1 MEDNNNI
8 INFDEKAAE
17 KLKSMQEQPKKPK
30 PGTLAALPFS
40 RSKDKEAKI
49 KTNSLMNIELILDN
63 DPELKDMFKFNEFTA
78 EIEVVKDSASLHI
91 VKGQLLDR
99 YVDEIASYIER
110 AVDYDHVLF
119 NSDRIRSAINVVASR
134 HAYNPVKDYFD
145 TAEKEWDGDDRLH
158 NVFSDYLG
166 VEKTPATDLIADIW
180 FRGAVAKAY
189 NPMVKFDFVLDLV
202 GGQGA
207 GKTTFLQKIAP
218 LGYYTDQFLSFT
230 DKDDF
235 AVMRRS
241 LIVNDDEL
249 TATSNSSFEEL
260 KKFVTLQMFEYRKPY
275 GHTAERFPK
284 NFVMART
291 TNELYYLK
299 DKTGE
304 RRFLPIHVSKAAQK
318 FHPVTDLTPEYV
330 KQLWGQVVSE
340 YHKNQS
346 FYLSEEAEAVLNEQR
361 ENFMYT
367 DEVEDQIEML
377 LESTFKDR
385 HFISASEI
393 ALQMGISDLTTNRKL
408 ANQIANVMINRF
420 GWRKGRGY
428 LPNGKLMRGYV
439 K

>member
-1 MEDNNNI
+1 MEDNNI

-17 KLKSMQEQPKKPK
+17 KLKSMQEKPKKPK
-30 PGTLAALPFS
+30 PGTLAALPFG

-134 HAYNPVKDYFD
+134 HAYNPVKDYFGS
-145 TAEKEWDGDDRLH
+145 AEKEWDGDDRLH

-304 RRFLPIHVSKAAQK
+304 RRFLPVHVSKAAQK

-346 FYLSEEAEAVLNEQR
+346 FYLPEEKEAVLNEQR

-367 DEVEDQIEML
+367 DEVEDQIEMML
-377 LESTFKDR
+377 DSAFKDR
-385 HFISASEI
+385 TFVTASEI
-393 ALQMGISDLTTNRKL
+393 ALQMGVSDLTTNRKL

-428 LPNGKLMRGYV
+428 LPDGRRMRGYV

>member
-1 MEDNNNI
+1 MSDV
-8 INFDEKAAE
+8 INFDRKNAE
-17 KLKSMQEQPKKPK
+17 RLKKMQEQPK
-30 PGTLAALPFS
+30 PGSLMALPFS
-40 RSKDKEAKI
+40 RNKEGNI
-49 KTNSLMNIELILDN
+49 KANSLMNIELILDN
-63 DPELKDMFKFNEFTA
+63 DPELKDMFKFNEFTS
-78 EIEVVKDSASLHI
+78 EIEVVKDNPKLHI
-91 VKGQLLDR
+91 AKGQLLDR

-119 NSDRIRSAINVVASR
+119 NSDRIRSAISVIASK
-134 HAYNPVKDYFD
+134 HAYNPVKEYFD
-145 TAEKEWDGDDRLH
+145 EAEKVWDGDDRLH

-166 VEKTPATDLIADIW
+166 VEKTPATNLIADIW

-189 NPMVKFDFVLDLV
+189 SPMVKFDFVLDLV

-207 GKTTFLQKIAP
+207 GKTTFLQKVAP

-304 RRFLPIHVSKAAQK
+304 RRFLPVHASKAAQK
-318 FHPVTDLTPEYV
+318 FHPVTDLTAEYV
-330 KQLWGQVVSE
+330 QQLWGQVASA
-340 YHKNQS
+340 YRKNRS
-346 FYLSEEAEAVLNEQR
+346 FYLPEEAEAVLNKQR
-361 ENFMYT
+361 KNFMYT
-367 DEVEDQIEML
+367 DEVEDQIEMML
-377 LESTFKDR
+377 DSAFEDRTFVT
-385 HFISASEI
+385 ASEI
-393 ALQMGISDLTTNRKL
+393 ALQMGVSDLTTNRKL
-408 ANQIANVMINRF
+408 SNQIANIMINRF

-428 LPNGKLMRGYV
+428 LPDGRRMRGYV

>member
-17 KLKSMQEQPKKPK
+17 KLKSMQEKPKKPK

-63 DPELKDMFKFNEFTA
+63 DPELKDMFKFNEFTS

-134 HAYNPVKDYFD
+134 HAYNPVKEYFD
-145 TAEKEWDGDDRLH
+145 SAEKEWDGDDRLH

-189 NPMVKFDFVLDLV
+189 NPMIKFDFVLDLV

-346 FYLSEEAEAVLNEQR
+346 FYLPEEAEAVLNEQR

-377 LESTFKDR
+377 LENTFKDR

-428 LPNGKLMRGYV
+428 LPNGKRMRGYV

>member
-1 MEDNNNI
+1 MIPVNDVI
-8 INFDEKAAE
+8 DFDEKAAE
-17 KLKSMQEQPKKPK
+17 RLKEMQEQPK
-30 PGTLAALPFS
+30 PGSLMALPFS
-40 RSKDKEAKI
+40 RNKEGNI

-63 DPELKDMFKFNEFTA
+63 DPELKDMFKFNEFTS
-78 EIEVVKDSASLHI
+78 EIEVVKDNSKLHI
-91 VKGQLLDR
+91 AKGQLLDR

-119 NSDRIRSAINVVASR
+119 NNDRIRSAISVIASK
-134 HAYNPVKDYFD
+134 HAFNPVKEYFD
-145 TAEKEWDGDDRLH
+145 AAENAWDGDDRLH

-189 NPMVKFDFVLDLV
+189 DPMVKFDFVLDLV

-318 FHPVTDLTPEYV
+318 FHPVTDLTAEYV
-330 KQLWGQVVSE
+330 QQLWGQVVSD
-340 YHKNQS
+340 YRKNRS
-346 FYLSEEAEAVLNEQR
+346 FYLPEEAEAVLNEQR

-367 DEVEDQIEML
+367 DEAEDQIEMML
-377 LESTFKDR
+377 DSTFKDR
-385 HFISASEI
+385 TFVTASEI
-393 ALQMGISDLTTNRKL
+393 ALQMGVSDLTTNRKL

-428 LPNGKLMRGYV
+428 LPDGRRMRGYV

>member
-1 MEDNNNI
+1 MNDV
-8 INFDEKAAE
+8 INFDEKTAE
-17 KLKSMQEQPKKPK
+17 RLKKMQEQPN
-30 PGTLAALPFS
+30 PGSLMALPFS
-40 RSKDKEAKI
+40 RNKEGNI

-63 DPELKDMFKFNEFTA
+63 DPDLKDMFKFNEFTS
-78 EIEVVKDSASLHI
+78 EIEVVKDNPKLHI
-91 VKGQLLDR
+91 AKGQLLDR

-119 NSDRIRSAINVVASR
+119 NSDRIRSAISVIASK
-134 HAYNPVKDYFD
+134 HAFNPVTDYFD
-145 TAEKEWDGDDRLH
+145 SAEKEWDGDDRLH
-158 NVFSDYLG
+158 HVFSDYLG
-166 VEKTPATDLIADIW
+166 VEQTPATDLIAETW
-180 FRGAVAKAY
+180 FRGAVAKAC
-189 NPMVKFDFVLDLV
+189 NPMIKFDFVLDLV

-218 LGYYTDQFLSFT
+218 MGYYTDQFLSFT

-304 RRFLPIHVSKAAQK
+304 RRFLPIHVSKVAQK

-330 KQLWGQVVSE
+330 KQLWGQAVSD

-346 FYLSEEAEAVLNEQR
+346 FYLSEEEEAVLNEQR

-367 DEVEDQIEML
+367 DEVEDQIEMML
-377 LESTFKDR
+377 DSAFKDR
-385 HFISASEI
+385 TFVTASEI
-393 ALQMGISDLTTNRKL
+393 ALQMGVSDLTTNRKL

-428 LPNGKLMRGYV
+428 LPNGQRMRGYV

>member
-1 MEDNNNI
+1 MSGKVI
-8 INFDEKAAE
+8 GFDEKAAE
-17 KLKSMQEQPKKPK
+17 KLKEMQEQPK
-30 PGTLAALPFS
+30 PGSLMALPFS
-40 RSKDKEAKI
+40 RNKEGNI

-63 DPELKDMFKFNEFTA
+63 DPELKDMFRFNEFTS
-78 EIEVVKDSASLHI
+78 EIEVIKDNTKLHI
-91 VKGQLLDR
+91 AKGQLLDR

-134 HAYNPVKDYFD
+134 HAYNPVKEYFD
-145 TAEKEWDGDDRLH
+145 SAEKEWDGDDRLH

-346 FYLSEEAEAVLNEQR
+346 FYLPEEAEAVLNEQR

-367 DEVEDQIEML
+367 DEVEDQIEMML
-377 LESTFKDR
+377 DSTFKTR
-385 HFISASEI
+385 TFVTASEI
-393 ALQMGISDLTTNRKL
+393 ALQMGVSDLTTNRKL

-428 LPNGKLMRGYV
+428 LPDGRRMRGYV

>member
-1 MEDNNNI
+1 MEDNNI

-17 KLKSMQEQPKKPK
+17 KLKSMQEKPKKPK

-134 HAYNPVKDYFD
+134 HAYNPVKDYFNS
-145 TAEKEWDGDDRLH
+145 AEKEWDGDDRLH

-249 TATSNSSFEEL
+249 TASSNSSFEEL

-330 KQLWGQVVSE
+330 KQLWGQAVSE

-346 FYLSEEAEAVLNEQR
+346 FYLSEEEEAVLNKQR

-428 LPNGKLMRGYV
+428 LPNGKRMRGYV

>member
-17 KLKSMQEQPKKPK
+17 KLKSMQEKPKKPK

-63 DPELKDMFKFNEFTA
+63 DPELKGMFKFNEFTA

-145 TAEKEWDGDDRLH
+145 SAEKEWDGDDRLH

-340 YHKNQS
+340 YHNNQS
-346 FYLSEEAEAVLNEQR
+346 FYLPEEAEAVLNEQR

-367 DEVEDQIEML
+367 DEVEDQIEMML
-377 LESTFKDR
+377 DSAFKDR
-385 HFISASEI
+385 TFVTASEI
-393 ALQMGISDLTTNRKL
+393 ALQMGVSDLTTNRKL

-428 LPNGKLMRGYV
+428 LPDGRRMRGYV

>member
-1 MEDNNNI
+1 MNDV
-8 INFDEKAAE
+8 INFDEKTAE
-17 KLKSMQEQPKKPK
+17 RLKKMQEQPK
-30 PGTLAALPFS
+30 PGSLMALPFS
-40 RSKDKEAKI
+40 RNKEGNI

-63 DPELKDMFKFNEFTA
+63 DPELKDMFKFNEFTS
-78 EIEVVKDSASLHI
+78 EIEVVKDNPNLHI
-91 VKGQLLDR
+91 AKGQLLDR
-99 YVDEIASYIER
+99 YVDEIASYIEQ

-119 NSDRIRSAINVVASR
+119 NGDRIRSAISVIASK
-134 HAYNPVKDYFD
+134 HAFNPVKEYFD
-145 TAEKEWDGDDRLH
+145 SAEKVWDGDDRLH

-189 NPMVKFDFVLDLV
+189 NPLVKFDFVLDLV

-275 GHTAERFPK
+275 GHTAERFQK

-318 FHPVTDLTPEYV
+318 FHPVTDLTTEYV
-330 KQLWGQVVSE
+330 QQLWGQVASE

-346 FYLSEEAEAVLNEQR
+346 FYLSEEAEATLNKQR

-367 DEVEDQIEML
+367 DEVEDQIEMML
-377 LESTFKDR
+377 DSAFKDR
-385 HFISASEI
+385 TFVTASEI
-393 ALQMGISDLTTNRKL
+393 ALQMGVSDLTTNRKL

-428 LPNGKLMRGYV
+428 LPDGRRMRGYS

>member
-1 MEDNNNI
+1 MIPVNDVI
-8 INFDEKAAE
+8 DFDEKAAE
-17 KLKSMQEQPKKPK
+17 RLKEMQEQPK
-30 PGTLAALPFS
+30 PGSLMALPFS
-40 RSKDKEAKI
+40 RNKEGNI

-63 DPELKDMFKFNEFTA
+63 DPELKDMFKFNEFTG
-78 EIEVVKDSASLHI
+78 EIEVVKDNPKLHI
-91 VKGQLLDR
+91 AKGQLLDR

-119 NSDRIRSAINVVASR
+119 NSDRIRSAISVIASK
-134 HAYNPVKDYFD
+134 HAFNPVKEYFD
-145 TAEKEWDGDDRLH
+145 AAEKAWDGDDRLH

-235 AVMRRS
+235 GVMRRS

-318 FHPVTDLTPEYV
+318 FHPVTDLTAEYV
-330 KQLWGQVVSE
+330 QQLWGQVVSG
-340 YHKNQS
+340 YRKNRS
-346 FYLSEEAEAVLNEQR
+346 FYLPEEAEAVLNEQR

-367 DEVEDQIEML
+367 DEVEDQIEMML
-377 LESTFKDR
+377 DSAFKDR
-385 HFISASEI
+385 TFVTASEI
-393 ALQMGISDLTTNRKL
+393 ALQMGVSDLTTNRKL

-428 LPNGKLMRGYV
+428 LPDGRRMRGYV

>member
-1 MEDNNNI
+1 MSGKVI
-8 INFDEKAAE
+8 GFDEKAAE
-17 KLKSMQEQPKKPK
+17 KLKEMQEQPK
-30 PGTLAALPFS
+30 PGSLMALPFS
-40 RSKDKEAKI
+40 RNKEGDI

-63 DPELKDMFKFNEFTA
+63 DPELKDMFKFNEFTS
-78 EIEVVKDSASLHI
+78 EIEVVKDNSKLHI
-91 VKGQLLDR
+91 TKGQLLDR

-119 NSDRIRSAINVVASR
+119 NNDRIRSAISVIASK
-134 HAYNPVKDYFD
+134 HAFNPVKEYFD
-145 TAEKEWDGDDRLH
+145 AAEKAWDGDDRLH

-318 FHPVTDLTPEYV
+318 FHPVTDLTAEYV
-330 KQLWGQVVSE
+330 QQLWGQVVSD
-340 YHKNQS
+340 YRKNRS
-346 FYLSEEAEAVLNEQR
+346 FYLPEESEAVLNEQR

-367 DEVEDQIEML
+367 DEVEDQIEMML
-377 LESTFKDR
+377 DSVFKDR
-385 HFISASEI
+385 AFVTASEI
-393 ALQMGISDLTTNRKL
+393 ALQMGVSDLTTNRKL

-428 LPNGKLMRGYV
+428 LPDGRRMRGYV

>member
-1 MEDNNNI
+1 MNDV
-8 INFDEKAAE
+8 INFDEKTAE
-17 KLKSMQEQPKKPK
+17 RLKKMQEQPK
-30 PGTLAALPFS
+30 PGSLAALPFS
-40 RSKDKEAKI
+40 RNKEGNI

-63 DPELKDMFKFNEFTA
+63 DPELKDMFKFNEFTG
-78 EIEVVKDSASLHI
+78 EIEVVKGNPELHI
-91 VKGQLLDR
+91 AKGQLLDR
-99 YVDEIASYIER
+99 YVDEIASYVER

-119 NSDRIRSAINVVASR
+119 NSDRIRSAISVIASK
-134 HAYNPVKDYFD
+134 HAFNPVKEYFD
-145 TAEKEWDGDDRLH
+145 TAEKVWDGDDRLH

-166 VEKTPATDLIADIW
+166 VEKTPATDLIANIW

-189 NPMVKFDFVLDLV
+189 SPMVKFDFVLDLV

-318 FHPVTDLTPEYV
+318 FHPVTDLTAEYV
-330 KQLWGQVVSE
+330 QQLWGQVASE
-340 YHKNQS
+340 YRKNQS
-346 FYLSEEAEAVLNEQR
+346 FYLPEEEESVLNEQR

-367 DEVEDQIEML
+367 DEVEDQIEMML
-377 LESTFKDR
+377 DSAFEDRTFVT
-385 HFISASEI
+385 ASEI
-393 ALQMGISDLTTNRKL
+393 ALQMGVSDLTTNRKL
-408 ANQIANVMINRF
+408 SNQIANVMINRF
-420 GWRKGRGY
+420 GWCKGRGY
-428 LPNGKLMRGYV
+428 LPDGRRMRGYV

>member
-1 MEDNNNI
+1 MIPVNDVI
-8 INFDEKAAE
+8 DFDEKAAE
-17 KLKSMQEQPKKPK
+17 RLKEMQEKPKKPK
-30 PGTLAALPFS
+30 QGTLAALPFS

-166 VEKTPATDLIADIW
+166 VEKTPATDLIAGIW

-189 NPMVKFDFVLDLV
+189 DPMVKFDFVLDLV

-304 RRFLPIHVSKAAQK
+304 RRFLPVHVSKAAQK
-318 FHPVTDLTPEYV
+318 FHPVTDLTAEYV
-330 KQLWGQVVSE
+330 QQLWGQAASE
-340 YHKNQS
+340 YRKNQS

-367 DEVEDQIEML
+367 DEVEDQIEMML
-377 LESTFKDR
+377 DSAFKDR
-385 HFISASEI
+385 TFVTASEI
-393 ALQMGISDLTTNRKL
+393 ALQMGVSDLTTNRKL

-428 LPNGKLMRGYV
+428 LPDGRRMRGYV

>member
-1 MEDNNNI
+1 MEDNNI

-17 KLKSMQEQPKKPK
+17 KLKEMQEKPKKPK

-40 RSKDKEAKI
+40 RSKDKEGNI

-119 NSDRIRSAINVVASR
+119 NNDRIRSAISVIASK
-134 HAYNPVKDYFD
+134 HAFNPVKEYFD
-145 TAEKEWDGDDRLH
+145 AAEKAWDGDDRLH
-158 NVFSDYLG
+158 NVFTDYLG

-318 FHPVTDLTPEYV
+318 FHPVTDLTAEYV
-330 KQLWGQVVSE
+330 QQLWGQVVSD
-340 YHKNQS
+340 YRKNRS
-346 FYLSEEAEAVLNEQR
+346 FYLPEEAEATLNEQR

-367 DEVEDQIEML
+367 DEVEDQIEMML
-377 LESTFKDR
+377 DSTFKDR
-385 HFISASEI
+385 TFVTASEI
-393 ALQMGISDLTTNRKL
+393 ALQMGVSDLTTNRKL

-428 LPNGKLMRGYV
+428 LPDGRRMRGYV

>member
-1 MEDNNNI
+1 MNDI
-8 INFDEKAAE
+8 IDFDEKAAE
-17 KLKSMQEQPKKPK
+17 KLKEMQEQPKPK
-30 PGTLAALPFS
+30 PTGLAALPFS
-40 RSKDKEAKI
+40 RTKDESKI

-63 DPELKDMFKFNEFTA
+63 DPELKGMFRFNEFTA
-78 EIEVVKDSASLHI
+78 EIEVVKASERLHI
-91 VKGQLLDR
+91 AKGQLLDR

-119 NSDRIRSAINVVASR
+119 NSDKIRSAISVIASK
-134 HAYNPVKDYFD
+134 HAFNPVTDYFD
-145 TAEKEWDGDDRLH
+145 SAEKEWDGDDRLH

-189 NPMVKFDFVLDLV
+189 NPMIKFDFVLDLV

-218 LGYYTDQFLSFT
+218 MGYYTDQFLSFT

-275 GHTAERFPK
+275 GHTSERFPK

-340 YHKNQS
+340 YRKNKS
-346 FYLSEEAEAVLNEQR
+346 FYLPEEAEAVLNEQR

-377 LESTFKDR
+377 LDSTFKDR
-385 HFISASEI
+385 HFITASEI
-393 ALQMGISDLTTNRKL
+393 ALQMNGTADLATNRKL

-428 LPNGKLMRGYV
+428 LPDGKRMRGYI

>member
-1 MEDNNNI
+1 MIPVNDVI
-8 INFDEKAAE
+8 DFDEKAAE
-17 KLKSMQEQPKKPK
+17 RLKEMQEQPK
-30 PGTLAALPFS
+30 PGSLMALPFS
-40 RSKDKEAKI
+40 RNKEGNI

-63 DPELKDMFKFNEFTA
+63 DPELKDMFRFNEFTG
-78 EIEVVKDSASLHI
+78 EIEVVKDNSKLHI
-91 VKGQLLDR
+91 AKGQLLDR

-119 NSDRIRSAINVVASR
+119 NNDRIRSAISVIASK
-134 HAYNPVKDYFD
+134 HAFNPVKDYFD
-145 TAEKEWDGDDRLH
+145 AAEKAWDGDDRLH

-318 FHPVTDLTPEYV
+318 FHPVTDLTAEYV
-330 KQLWGQVVSE
+330 KQLWGQVVSN
-340 YHKNQS
+340 YHENQS
-346 FYLSEEAEAVLNEQR
+346 FYLSEEEEAVLNKQR

-428 LPNGKLMRGYV
+428 LPNGKRMRGYV

>member
-1 MEDNNNI
+1 MEDNNI
-8 INFDEKAAE
+8 ISFDEKAAE
-17 KLKSMQEQPKKPK
+17 KLKSMQEKPKKPK

-145 TAEKEWDGDDRLH
+145 SAEKEWDGDDRLH

-346 FYLSEEAEAVLNEQR
+346 FYLPEEAEAVLNEQR

-367 DEVEDQIEML
+367 DEVEDQIEMML
-377 LESTFKDR
+377 DSAFKDR
-385 HFISASEI
+385 TFVTASEI
-393 ALQMGISDLTTNRKL
+393 ALQMGVSDLTTNRKL

-428 LPNGKLMRGYV
+428 LPDGRRMRGYV

>member
-1 MEDNNNI
+1 MEDNNI

-145 TAEKEWDGDDRLH
+145 SAEKEWDGDDRLH

-346 FYLSEEAEAVLNEQR
+346 FYLPEEEEAVLNKQR

-377 LESTFKDR
+377 LENTFKDR
-385 HFISASEI
+385 HFIFASEI

-428 LPNGKLMRGYV
+428 LPNGKRMRGYV

>member
-17 KLKSMQEQPKKPK
+17 KLKSMQEKPKKPK

-134 HAYNPVKDYFD
+134 HAYNPVKDYFNS
-145 TAEKEWDGDDRLH
+145 AEKEWDGDDRLH

-330 KQLWGQVVSE
+330 KQLWGQVASE

-346 FYLSEEAEAVLNEQR
+346 FYLPEEAEAVLNEQR

-367 DEVEDQIEML
+367 DEVEDQIEMML
-377 LESTFKDR
+377 DSAFKDR
-385 HFISASEI
+385 TFVTASEI
-393 ALQMGISDLTTNRKL
+393 ALQMGVSDLTTNRKL

-428 LPNGKLMRGYV
+428 LPDGRRMRGYV

>member
-1 MEDNNNI
+1 MIPVNDVI
-8 INFDEKAAE
+8 DFDEKAAE
-17 KLKSMQEQPKKPK
+17 RLKEMQEQPK
-30 PGTLAALPFS
+30 PGSLMALPFS
-40 RSKDKEAKI
+40 RNKEGNI

-63 DPELKDMFKFNEFTA
+63 DPELKDMFKFNEFTS
-78 EIEVVKDSASLHI
+78 EIEVVKDNPKLHI
-91 VKGQLLDR
+91 AKGQLLDR

-110 AVDYDHVLF
+110 SVDYDHVLF
-119 NSDRIRSAINVVASR
+119 NNDRIRSAISVIASK
-134 HAYNPVKDYFD
+134 HAFNPVKDYFD
-145 TAEKEWDGDDRLH
+145 AAEKVWDGDDRLH

-166 VEKTPATDLIADIW
+166 AEKTPATDLITDIW

-318 FHPVTDLTPEYV
+318 FHPVTDLTAEYV
-330 KQLWGQVVSE
+330 QQLWGQAVSD
-340 YHKNQS
+340 YRKNRS
-346 FYLSEEAEAVLNEQR
+346 FYLPEEAEAVLNEQR
-361 ENFMYT
+361 GNFMYT
-367 DEVEDQIEML
+367 DEVEDQIEMML
-377 LESTFKDR
+377 DSAFKDR
-385 HFISASEI
+385 TFVTASEI
-393 ALQMGISDLTTNRKL
+393 ALQMGVSDLTTNRKL

-428 LPNGKLMRGYV
+428 LPDGRRMRGYV

>member
-1 MEDNNNI
+1 MIPVNDVI
-8 INFDEKAAE
+8 DFDEKAAE
-17 KLKSMQEQPKKPK
+17 RLKEMQEQPK
-30 PGTLAALPFS
+30 PGSLMALPFS
-40 RSKDKEAKI
+40 RNKEGNI

-63 DPELKDMFKFNEFTA
+63 DPELKDTFRFNEFTS
-78 EIEVVKDSASLHI
+78 EIEVVKDNSKLHI
-91 VKGQLLDR
+91 AKGQLLDR

-119 NSDRIRSAINVVASR
+119 NNDRIRSAISVIASK
-134 HAYNPVKDYFD
+134 HAFNPVKEYFD
-145 TAEKEWDGDDRLH
+145 AAEKAWDGDDRLH

-330 KQLWGQVVSE
+330 KQLWGQVVSN
-340 YHKNQS
+340 YRKNQS
-346 FYLSEEAEAVLNEQR
+346 FYLSEEAEAALNEQR

-428 LPNGKLMRGYV
+428 LPDGRRMRGYV

>member
-17 KLKSMQEQPKKPK
+17 KLKSMQEKPKKPK

-145 TAEKEWDGDDRLH
+145 SAEKEWDGDDRMH

-284 NFVMART
+284 NFVMVRT

-330 KQLWGQVVSE
+330 KQLWGQVVSN
-340 YHKNQS
+340 YHENQS
-346 FYLSEEAEAVLNEQR
+346 FYLSEEEEAVLNEQR

-367 DEVEDQIEML
+367 DEVEDQIEMML
-377 LESTFKDR
+377 DSAFKDR
-385 HFISASEI
+385 TFVTASEI
-393 ALQMGISDLTTNRKL
+393 ALQMGVSDLTTNRKL

-428 LPNGKLMRGYV
+428 LPDGRRMRGYV

>member
-1 MEDNNNI
+1 MSGKVI
-8 INFDEKAAE
+8 GFDEKAAE
-17 KLKSMQEQPKKPK
+17 KLKEMQEQPK
-30 PGTLAALPFS
+30 PGSLMALPFS
-40 RSKDKEAKI
+40 RNKEGNI

-63 DPELKDMFKFNEFTA
+63 DPELKNMFKFNEFTS

-91 VKGQLLDR
+91 IKGQLLDR

-119 NSDRIRSAINVVASR
+119 NNDRIRSAISVIASK
-134 HAYNPVKDYFD
+134 HAFNPVKEYFD
-145 TAEKEWDGDDRLH
+145 AAEKAWDGDDRLH

-189 NPMVKFDFVLDLV
+189 DPMVKFDFVLDLV

-318 FHPVTDLTPEYV
+318 FHPVTDLTAEYV
-330 KQLWGQVVSE
+330 QQLWGQVVSE
-340 YHKNQS
+340 YRKNQS
-346 FYLSEEAEAVLNEQR
+346 FYLPEEAEAVLNEQR

-385 HFISASEI
+385 HFITASEI
-393 ALQMGISDLTTNRKL
+393 ALQMNGTADLTTNRKL

-428 LPNGKLMRGYV
+428 PPNGKQMRGYI

>member
-1 MEDNNNI
+1 MEDNNI

-17 KLKSMQEQPKKPK
+17 KLKSMQEKPKKPK

-145 TAEKEWDGDDRLH
+145 SAEKEWDGDDRLH

-330 KQLWGQVVSE
+330 KQLWGQVANE

-346 FYLSEEAEAVLNEQR
+346 FYLPEEEEAVLNEQR

>member
-1 MEDNNNI
+1 MSDV
-8 INFDEKAAE
+8 INFDRKNAE
-17 KLKSMQEQPKKPK
+17 RLKEMQEQPK
-30 PGTLAALPFS
+30 PGSLMALPFS
-40 RSKDKEAKI
+40 RNKEGNI
-49 KTNSLMNIELILDN
+49 KANSLMNIELVLDN

-78 EIEVVKDSASLHI
+78 EIEVVKDSTILHI
-91 VKGQLLDR
+91 AKGQLLDR

-110 AVDYDHVLF
+110 AVDYDHILF
-119 NSDRIRSAINVVASR
+119 NNDRIRSAISVIASK
-134 HAYNPVKDYFD
+134 HAFNPVKEYFD
-145 TAEKEWDGDDRLH
+145 TSEKTWDGDDRLH
-158 NVFSDYLG
+158 NVFSNYLG
-166 VEKTPATDLIADIW
+166 AEKTPATDLIADIW

-189 NPMVKFDFVLDLV
+189 NPLIKFDFVLDLV

-207 GKTTFLQKIAP
+207 GKTTFLRKIAP

-304 RRFLPIHVSKAAQK
+304 RRFLPVHASKAAQK
-318 FHPVTDLTPEYV
+318 FHPVTDLTAEYV
-330 KQLWGQVVSE
+330 QQLWGQAVSD
-340 YHKNQS
+340 YRKNQS
-346 FYLSEEAEAVLNEQR
+346 FYLPAEAEEILNKQR
-361 ENFMYT
+361 EDFMYT

-377 LESTFKDR
+377 LESEFKDR

-393 ALQMGISDLTTNRKL
+393 ALQMNGTADLTTNRKL
-408 ANQIANVMINRF
+408 ANQIANIMVNRF

-428 LPNGKLMRGYV
+428 LPNGQRMRGYV

>member
-17 KLKSMQEQPKKPK
+17 KLKSMQEKPKKPK

-63 DPELKDMFKFNEFTA
+63 DPELKGMFKFNEFTA

-145 TAEKEWDGDDRLH
+145 SAKKEWDGDDRLH

-330 KQLWGQVVSE
+330 KQLWGQVVSN
-340 YHKNQS
+340 YHENQS
-346 FYLSEEAEAVLNEQR
+346 FYLSEEEEAVLNKQR

>member
-1 MEDNNNI
+1 MPVNDVI
-8 INFDEKAAE
+8 DFDDKAAE
-17 KLKSMQEQPKKPK
+17 RLKEMQEQPK
-30 PGTLAALPFS
+30 PGSLMALPFS
-40 RSKDKEAKI
+40 RNKEGNI

-63 DPELKDMFKFNEFTA
+63 DPELKDMFRFNEFTG
-78 EIEVVKDSASLHI
+78 EIEVVKDNSKLHI
-91 VKGQLLDR
+91 AKGQLLDR

-119 NSDRIRSAINVVASR
+119 NNDRIRSAISVIASK
-134 HAYNPVKDYFD
+134 HAFNPVKEYFD
-145 TAEKEWDGDDRLH
+145 AAEKAWDGDDRLH

-318 FHPVTDLTPEYV
+318 FHPVTDLTAEYV
-330 KQLWGQVVSE
+330 QQLWGQVVSE
-340 YHKNQS
+340 YRKNQS
-346 FYLSEEAEAVLNEQR
+346 FYLPEEAEAVLNEQR

>member
-17 KLKSMQEQPKKPK
+17 KLKSMQEKPKKPK

-145 TAEKEWDGDDRLH
+145 SAEKEWDGDDRLH

-330 KQLWGQVVSE
+330 KQLWGQVVSN
-340 YHKNQS
+340 YHGNQS
-346 FYLSEEAEAVLNEQR
+346 FYLSEEEEAVLNKQR

-428 LPNGKLMRGYV
+428 LPNGKRMRGYV

>member
-1 MEDNNNI
+1 MSDV
-8 INFDEKAAE
+8 INFDRKNAE
-17 KLKSMQEQPKKPK
+17 RLKEMQEQPK
-30 PGTLAALPFS
+30 PGSLMALPFS
-40 RSKDKEAKI
+40 RNKEGNI
-49 KTNSLMNIELILDN
+49 KANSLMNIELILDN
-63 DPELKDMFKFNEFTA
+63 DPELKGMFKFNEFTA
-78 EIEVVKDSASLHI
+78 EIEVVKDSTILHI
-91 VKGQLLDR
+91 AKGQLLDR

-110 AVDYDHVLF
+110 AVDYDHILF
-119 NSDRIRSAINVVASR
+119 NNDRIRSAISVIASK
-134 HAYNPVKDYFD
+134 HAFNPVKEYFD
-145 TAEKEWDGDDRLH
+145 TSEKAWDGDDRLH

-189 NPMVKFDFVLDLV
+189 NPLVKFDFVLDLV

-207 GKTTFLQKIAP
+207 GKTTFLRKIAP

-304 RRFLPIHVSKAAQK
+304 RRFLPVHASKAAQK
-318 FHPVTDLTPEYV
+318 FHPVTDLTAEYV
-330 KQLWGQVVSE
+330 QQLWGQAVSD
-340 YHKNQS
+340 YRKNQS
-346 FYLSEEAEAVLNEQR
+346 FYLLEEAEEILSKQR

-377 LESTFKDR
+377 LESTFEDR
-385 HFISASEI
+385 HFIAASEI
-393 ALQMGISDLTTNRKL
+393 ALQMGVSDLTTNRKL
-408 ANQIANVMINRF
+408 ANQIANIMVNRF

-428 LPNGKLMRGYV
+428 LPNGQRLRGYV

>member
-1 MEDNNNI
+1 MSGKVI
-8 INFDEKAAE
+8 GFDEKAAE
-17 KLKSMQEQPKKPK
+17 KLKEMQEQPK
-30 PGTLAALPFS
+30 PGSLMALPFS
-40 RSKDKEAKI
+40 RNKEGNI

-63 DPELKDMFKFNEFTA
+63 DPELKDMFRFNEFTG
-78 EIEVVKDSASLHI
+78 EIEVVKDNSKLHI
-91 VKGQLLDR
+91 AKGQLLDR

-119 NSDRIRSAINVVASR
+119 NSDRIRSAISVIASK
-134 HAYNPVKDYFD
+134 HAFNPVKEYFD
-145 TAEKEWDGDDRLH
+145 AAEKAWDGDDRLH

-275 GHTAERFPK
+275 GHAAERFPK

-318 FHPVTDLTPEYV
+318 FHPVTDLTAEYV
-330 KQLWGQVVSE
+330 QQLWGQVVSE
-340 YHKNQS
+340 YRKNRS
-346 FYLSEEAEAVLNEQR
+346 FYLPEEAEAVLNEQR

>member
-1 MEDNNNI
+1 MNDV
-8 INFDEKAAE
+8 INFDEKTAE
-17 KLKSMQEQPKKPK
+17 RLKKMQEQPK
-30 PGTLAALPFS
+30 PGSLAALPFS
-40 RSKDKEAKI
+40 RNKEGNI

-63 DPELKDMFKFNEFTA
+63 DPELKDMFKFNEFTS
-78 EIEVVKDSASLHI
+78 EIEVVKDNPKLHI
-91 VKGQLLDR
+91 TKGQLLDR

-110 AVDYDHVLF
+110 AVNYDHVLF
-119 NSDRIRSAINVVASR
+119 NSDRIRSAISVIASK
-134 HAYNPVKDYFD
+134 HAYNPVKEYFD
-145 TAEKEWDGDDRLH
+145 AAEKAWDGDDRLH

-166 VEKTPATDLIADIW
+166 VEKTPATNLIADIW

-207 GKTTFLQKIAP
+207 GKTTFLQRIAP

-275 GHTAERFPK
+275 GHTAERFQK

-304 RRFLPIHVSKAAQK
+304 RRFLPVHVSKAAQK
-318 FHPVTDLTPEYV
+318 FHPVTDLTTEYV
-330 KQLWGQVVSE
+330 QQLWGQAASE
-340 YHKNQS
+340 YRKNQS
-346 FYLSEEAEAVLNEQR
+346 FYLPEEAEAVLNEQR
-361 ENFMYT
+361 DNFMYT
-367 DEVEDQIEML
+367 DEVEDQIEMML
-377 LESTFKDR
+377 DSAFKDR
-385 HFISASEI
+385 TFVTASEI
-393 ALQMGISDLTTNRKL
+393 ALQMGVSDLTTNRKL

-428 LPNGKLMRGYV
+428 LPDGRRMRGYV

>member
-1 MEDNNNI
+1 MEDNNI

-17 KLKSMQEQPKKPK
+17 KLKEMQEKPKKPK

-134 HAYNPVKDYFD
+134 HAYNPVKEYFD
-145 TAEKEWDGDDRLH
+145 AAEEAWDGDDRLH

-189 NPMVKFDFVLDLV
+189 DPMVKFDFVLDLV

-346 FYLSEEAEAVLNEQR
+346 FYLPEEAEAVLNEQR

>member
-1 MEDNNNI
+1 MEDNNI
-8 INFDEKAAE
+8 INFDEKAAK
-17 KLKSMQEQPKKPK
+17 KLKSMQEKPKKPK

-78 EIEVVKDSASLHI
+78 EIEVVKDSANLHI

-119 NSDRIRSAINVVASR
+119 NSDRIRSAINVIASR
-134 HAYNPVKDYFD
+134 HAYNPVKEYFD
-145 TAEKEWDGDDRLH
+145 SAEKEWDGDDRLH

-318 FHPVTDLTPEYV
+318 FHPVTDLTAEYV
-330 KQLWGQVVSE
+330 KQLWGQVVSD
-340 YHKNQS
+340 YRKNRS
-346 FYLSEEAEAVLNEQR
+346 FYLPEEAEAVLNEQR

-367 DEVEDQIEML
+367 DEVEDQIEMML
-377 LESTFKDR
+377 DSTFKDR
-385 HFISASEI
+385 TFVTASEI
-393 ALQMGISDLTTNRKL
+393 ALQMGVSDLTTNRKL

-428 LPNGKLMRGYV
+428 LPDGRRMRGYV

>member
-1 MEDNNNI
+1 MIPVNDVI
-8 INFDEKAAE
+8 DFDEKAAE
-17 KLKSMQEQPKKPK
+17 RLKEMQEQPK
-30 PGTLAALPFS
+30 PGSLMALPFS
-40 RSKDKEAKI
+40 RNKEGNI

-63 DPELKDMFKFNEFTA
+63 DPELKGMFKFNEFTA

-119 NSDRIRSAINVVASR
+119 NSDRIRSAISVIASK
-134 HAYNPVKDYFD
+134 HAFNPVKEYFD
-145 TAEKEWDGDDRLH
+145 SAEKAWDGDDRLH
-158 NVFSDYLG
+158 NVFGDYLG

-346 FYLSEEAEAVLNEQR
+346 FYLPEEAEAVLNEQR

-428 LPNGKLMRGYV
+428 LPNGKRMRGYV

>member
-1 MEDNNNI
+1 MSGKVI
-8 INFDEKAAE
+8 GFDEKAAE
-17 KLKSMQEQPKKPK
+17 KLKEMQEQPK
-30 PGTLAALPFS
+30 PGSLMALPFS
-40 RSKDKEAKI
+40 RNKEGNI

-63 DPELKDMFKFNEFTA
+63 DPELKDMFRFNEFTS
-78 EIEVVKDSASLHI
+78 EIEVIKDNTKLHI
-91 VKGQLLDR
+91 AKGQLLDR

-134 HAYNPVKDYFD
+134 HAYNPVKEYFD
-145 TAEKEWDGDDRLH
+145 SAEKEWDGDDRLH

-318 FHPVTDLTPEYV
+318 FHPVTDLTAEYV
-330 KQLWGQVVSE
+330 QQLWGQVVSD
-340 YHKNQS
+340 YRKNRS
-346 FYLSEEAEAVLNEQR
+346 FYLPEEAEAVLNEQR

-367 DEVEDQIEML
+367 DEVEDQIEMM

-428 LPNGKLMRGYV
+428 LPDGRRMRGYV

>member
-1 MEDNNNI
+1 MIPVNDVI
-8 INFDEKAAE
+8 DFDDKAAE
-17 KLKSMQEQPKKPK
+17 RLKEMQEQPK
-30 PGTLAALPFS
+30 PGSLMALPFS
-40 RSKDKEAKI
+40 RNKEGNI

-63 DPELKDMFKFNEFTA
+63 DPELKDMFRFNEFTG
-78 EIEVVKDSASLHI
+78 EIEVVKDNSKLHI
-91 VKGQLLDR
+91 AKGQLLDR

-119 NSDRIRSAINVVASR
+119 NNDRIRSAISVIASK
-134 HAYNPVKDYFD
+134 HAFNPVKEYFD
-145 TAEKEWDGDDRLH
+145 AAEKEWDGDDRLH

-318 FHPVTDLTPEYV
+318 FHPVTDLTAEYV
-330 KQLWGQVVSE
+330 QQLWGQVVSN
-340 YHKNQS
+340 YHENQS
-346 FYLSEEAEAVLNEQR
+346 FYLSEEEEAVLNKQR

-428 LPNGKLMRGYV
+428 LPNGKRMRGYV

>member
-1 MEDNNNI
+1 MEDNNI

-17 KLKSMQEQPKKPK
+17 KLKSMQEKPKKPK

-145 TAEKEWDGDDRLH
+145 SAEKEWDGDDRLH

-330 KQLWGQVVSE
+330 KQLWGQVVSD
-340 YHKNQS
+340 YRKNRS
-346 FYLSEEAEAVLNEQR
+346 FYLLEEAEAVLNEQR

-428 LPNGKLMRGYV
+428 LPNGKRMRGYV

>member
-1 MEDNNNI
+1 MEDNNI
-8 INFDEKAAE
+8 ISFDEKAAE
-17 KLKSMQEQPKKPK
+17 KLKSMQEKPKKPK
-30 PGTLAALPFS
+30 PGTLTALPFS

-145 TAEKEWDGDDRLH
+145 SAEKEWDGDDRLH

-346 FYLSEEAEAVLNEQR
+346 FYLPEEAEAVLNEQR

-367 DEVEDQIEML
+367 DEVEDQIEMML
-377 LESTFKDR
+377 DSAFKDR
-385 HFISASEI
+385 TFVTASEI
-393 ALQMGISDLTTNRKL
+393 ALQMGVSDLTTNRKL

-428 LPNGKLMRGYV
+428 LPDGRRMRGYV

>member
-1 MEDNNNI
+1 MEDNSI

-17 KLKSMQEQPKKPK
+17 KLKSMQEKPKKPK

-134 HAYNPVKDYFD
+134 HAYNPVKDYFNS
-145 TAEKEWDGDDRLH
+145 AEKEWDGDDRLH

-330 KQLWGQVVSE
+330 KQLWGQVVNE

-346 FYLSEEAEAVLNEQR
+346 FYLPEEEEAVLNEQR

-367 DEVEDQIEML
+367 DEVEDQIEMML
-377 LESTFKDR
+377 DSAFKDR
-385 HFISASEI
+385 TFVTASEI

-428 LPNGKLMRGYV
+428 LPDGRRMRGYV